1 LALALLGWTRARAH
15 DHAQAE
21 QYLGQCG
28 ELNRLVGSDLVAT
41 LRLGGLG
48 HLYWHQH
55 RYGSALRSIEE
66 AVLIT
71 ERMGDKRAE
80 VRWRYN
86 AHVAAYAIGDVA
98 SMVRHRDATAAL
110 LGPGTAP
117 ELQHKVRGIDADIFE
132 RTGDLEAAVEA
143 AEYQSRQAEEVGHHG
158 IACHA
163 KIDVNSMRLEQG
175 RASLVLDLAWSLV
188 ARAER
193 LNYPPLTRLNAS
205 AYLGAV
211 LVATGSPEAGLKLLR
226 EATSASQHGVVF
238 PTSFL
243 YWHHRAACMLGL
255 EQEAAAITVRARS
268 HVETVR
274 SDLTDEQWA
283 TALANASG
291 LRRLAS
297 MGTDGPW

>member
-1 LALALLGWTRARAH
+1 
-15 DHAQAE
+15 
-21 QYLGQCG
+21 
-28 ELNRLVGSDLVAT
+28 
-41 LRLGGLG
+41 
-48 HLYWHQH
+48 
-55 RYGSALRSIEE
+55 
-66 AVLIT
+66 
-71 ERMGDKRAE
+71 
-80 VRWRYN
+80 
-86 AHVAAYAIGDVA
+86 
-98 SMVRHRDATAAL
+98 
-110 LGPGTAP
+110 
-117 ELQHKVRGIDADIFE
+117 
-132 RTGDLEAAVEA
+132 
-143 AEYQSRQAEEVGHHG
+143 
-158 IACHA
+158 
-163 KIDVNSMRLEQG
+163 
-175 RASLVLDLAWSLV
+175 
-188 ARAER
+188 
-193 LNYPPLTRLNAS
+193 
-205 AYLGAV
+205 V